1 MKISSNAKLPSTLLS
16 SCLWTVCLANSS
28 CNWRQSLLQFDW
40 CDPRCCIKVFWNLF
54 LLFIH
59 FDYYLFT
66 GKVCYLVV
74 DETDTFKNKL
84 INLVIGIIGNFIG
97 CIVVGLVIR
106 FIFHKPDTPNLL
118 FASLNNTVETKLN
131 YPWYTMIILGIFCGF
146 FIYFAVEGFKKIENP
161 IGKYVVLI
169 LCIGAFII
177 CGFEHCVA
185 NMFYYALNGTFTLKM
200 VLATIY
206 CIIGNSIGGLFF
218 PFMHTLLKK

>member
-1 MKISSNAKLPSTLLS
+1 MKTKVLIRGILAGFAISFGGWLALRTNAALGNNILGSFIFSLGLI
-16 SCLWTVCLANSS
+16 LI
-28 CNWRQSLLQFDW
+28 CN
-40 CDPRCCIKVFWNLF
+40 
-54 LLFIH
+54 

>member
-1 MKISSNAKLPSTLLS
+1 MKIKVLIRGILAGFAISFGGWLALRTNAALGNNILGSFIFSLGLI
-16 SCLWTVCLANSS
+16 LI
-28 CNWRQSLLQFDW
+28 CN
-40 CDPRCCIKVFWNLF
+40 
-54 LLFIH
+54 

-84 INLVIGIIGNFIG
+84 INLIIGLIGNFIG
-97 CIVVGLVIR
+97 CIIVGLVIR
-106 FIFHKPDTPNLL
+106 FIFHKPDTFNLL
-118 FASLNNTVETKLN
+118 FTSLSNTVETKLN

-185 NMFYYALNGTFTLKM
+185 NMFYYALNGTFTFKM

-206 CIIGNSIGGLFF
+206 CIIGNSLGGLFF
-218 PFMHTLLKK
+218 PFMHSLLKK